1 MQRTR
6 IFFLVTIVLF
16 SSRQREDITEEVLLD
31 NETVIRKD
39 NRRDS
44 FSETMADVLAKGMA
58 MERSY

>member
-1 MQRTR
+1 
-6 IFFLVTIVLF
+6 VTIVLF